1 MTMDDNGDPRERN
14 FNEEDVMKKKDK
26 IFEDVLKMLVAELNV
41 SPTDITSDLTI
52 RDDLNFDSL
61 QLYEF
66 VIDLEEA
73 YDIRLPDDLL
83 DNVRTIADVVD
94 LVYDLSAETQA

>member
-1 MTMDDNGDPRERN
+1 MDDNGDPRERN
-14 FNEEDVMKKKDK
+14 FNEEDVLKKKDK

>member
-14 FNEEDVMKKKDK
+14 FDSDEVMKKKDK
-26 IFEDVLKMLVAELNV
+26 IFEDILKLLVEELNV

-52 RDDLNFDSL
+52 KGDLDFDSL

-94 LVYDLSAETQA
+94 LVYDISITPEV